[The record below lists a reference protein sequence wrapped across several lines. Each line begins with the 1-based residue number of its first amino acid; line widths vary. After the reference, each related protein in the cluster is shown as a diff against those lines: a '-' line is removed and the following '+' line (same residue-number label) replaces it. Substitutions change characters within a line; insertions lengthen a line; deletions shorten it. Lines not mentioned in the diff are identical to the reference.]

1 MKFVRK
7 GGPPHEY
14 RNWCREV
21 EGTNKEDYREM
32 RRDIKSAVLA
42 TLMQEQ
48 GDICAYT
55 MKRIDRDTS
64 HIEHVKPES
73 SCRADAR
80 GSDLYF
86 ANMVAC
92 FPRDGMRR
100 AHRYGAQK
108 KDNWWDAVL
117 FVSPLD
123 PACERRFRFN
133 LAGEISATSTNAAA
147 RNTIRVLALD
157 HPALTE
163 ERRRAIDEWIYGQ
176 GGSDPLPKA
185 KAARLRGKVCNR
197 SDGRFI
203 EFCVALRDAIDEHIT
218 FVEKLAR
225 KKQFNK
231 KRQR

>member
-7 GGPPHEY
+7 GGPPYEY
-14 RNWCREV
+14 RSWCREV

-42 TLMQEQ
+42 TLLQEQ

-55 MKRIDRDTS
+55 MKRIDKDTS

-80 GSDLYF
+80 GSDLDF

-92 FPRDGMRR
+92 FPRNGMRR
-100 AHRYGAQK
+100 VHRYGAQK
-108 KDNWWDAVL
+108 KDSWWDVVL

-133 LAGEISATSTNAAA
+133 LAGEISATSANAAA
-147 RNTIRVLALD
+147 RNTIRVLGLD

-163 ERRRAIDEWIYGQ
+163 ERRRAIDEWINGQ
-176 GGSDPLPKA
+176 GGSDPLSKA
-185 KAARLRGKVCNR
+185 KASRLREKVCNR

-203 EFCVALRDAIDEHIT
+203 EFCVALRDAIDEHIN

-225 KKQFNK
+225 KKQFK
-231 KRQR
+231 KRRR